1 MTIRRPT
8 SSFSSSSSSDVLLS
22 SSDVKEMARKITTW
36 RRSEGGRGGRG
47 RGGGGGVGGSGGS
60 GTKSIVEVVVEEIDP
75 TSMGGGGGRGA
86 GGGVTGASTFTLIQ
100 RITKRLDS
108 RKVKYLI
115 QVCLR
120 FIGLNLIIGRFF
132 FNFSNF
138 HFSVACRRELKLPV
152 TA

>member
-1 MTIRRPT
+1 MGFLNSWVCFNGMKLYFDFPPQVVVGHVTIRRPT
-8 SSFSSSSSSDVLLS
+8 SSFSYSSSSDVLLS

-36 RRSEGGRGGRG
+36 RRSEGGKGGRG

-108 RKVKYLI
+108 RKVK
-115 QVCLR
+115 
-120 FIGLNLIIGRFF
+120 
-132 FNFSNF
+132 
-138 HFSVACRRELKLPV
+138 
-152 TA
+152 TASI